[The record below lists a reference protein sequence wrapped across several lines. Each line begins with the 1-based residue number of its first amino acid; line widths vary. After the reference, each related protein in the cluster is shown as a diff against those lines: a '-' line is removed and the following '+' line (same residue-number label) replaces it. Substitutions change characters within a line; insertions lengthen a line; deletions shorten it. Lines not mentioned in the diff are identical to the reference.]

1 MIQLEHSIYLYG
13 LVLLIPFTLFFLWY
27 LWWRRKNMAKFAELG
42 LLPVVAPR
50 RSLLRHV
57 VKFVLL
63 IIALPLLI
71 ITLCNPQA
79 GSKIEKVKRE
89 GVDIVIAM
97 DVSKS
102 MMAEDVKPNRLVR
115 EKMFVSKFFDELSD
129 DRIALIVFAGKAY
142 QQMPMTVDYSAGK
155 MYLENVN
162 TESVPTQGTSIAE
175 AVNMARKSFNVK
187 DKKHK
192 VLILITDG
200 EDHEGADIEAIK
212 EAVKEGVVVHT
223 VGIGTEEGA
232 PIPEYHDG
240 VRGELKKDENGSII
254 LTKLNK
260 ALLTE
265 LAEAGHGKA
274 YILNSG
280 NEPVKAILSD
290 IDKMEKKGFEERIYS
305 DYESQFQIF
314 LALAML
320 FFIAEFFINERAFL
334 RVALKKINI

>member
-1 MIQLEHSIYLYG
+1 MIQLEHPIYLYG
-13 LVLLIPFTLFFLWY
+13 LLLLIPLTVFYLWF
-27 LWWRRKNMAKFAELG
+27 LWWRRKNMAKFAEVG
-42 LLPVVAPR
+42 LLSVIAPN

-63 IIALPLLI
+63 LFAIPLLI
-71 ITLCNPQA
+71 VSLCNPRV

-102 MMAEDVKPNRLVR
+102 MMAEDVKPNRLAR
-115 EKMFVSKFFDELSD
+115 EKMFVSKFIDALKD
-129 DRIALIVFAGKAY
+129 DRLALIVFAGKAY
-142 QQMPMTVDYSAGK
+142 QQMPMTVDYAAGK
-155 MYLENVN
+155 MYLDYIN

-175 AVNMARKSFNVK
+175 AVNMARNSFNK
-187 DKKHK
+187 KENKHK

-200 EDHEGADIEAIK
+200 EDHEGADVEAIK

-232 PIPEYHDG
+232 PIPEYRNG

-260 ALLTE
+260 GLLTE

-274 YILNSG
+274 YVLNAG
-280 NEPVKAILSD
+280 NEPVQAILSD
-290 IDKMEKKGFEERIYS
+290 IDKMEKKGFEEKIYT

-314 LALAML
+314 LAFAI
-320 FFIAEFFINERAFL
+320 FFFVLEFFINERAFL
-334 RVALKKINI
+334 RAALKKLNI